1 MHNQFSQ
8 ILATL
13 GKSRTPT
20 PEPNAPTLAIT
31 TRSIITTHNPS
42 YPNQPSFAPV
52 VNNETTAE
60 EEVPTEKENPNI
72 SNPKIP
78 LSSTLYHPSKSSSVP
93 FLSRL
98 RKQKKDDER
107 EKFLSIFKHIH
118 INLSFL
124 EALNQIPKG
133 AKVLKDLLSNK
144 AKLESAASSVTLSE
158 ECSAS
163 IQKNLPQ
170 EKGDPGTF
178 TLPCI
183 IGTLLV
189 KNALADLGARINLM

>member
-1 MHNQFSQ
+1 MIWISASKALPF
-8 ILATL
+8 T
-13 GKSRTPT
+13 
-20 PEPNAPTLAIT
+20 
-31 TRSIITTHNPS
+31 
-42 YPNQPSFAPV
+42 FAV
-52 VNNETTAE
+52 FVVSASLKVNNETTAE

-133 AKVLKDLLSNK
+133 DKVPKDLLSNK
-144 AKLESAASSVTLSE
+144 AKLESVASSVTLSE
-158 ECSAS
+158 KCSVS

-170 EKGDPGTF
+170 KKGDSRSF
-178 TLPCI
+178 TLPCL
-183 IGTLLV
+183 IGNLSIE
-189 KNALADLGARINLM
+189 NALADLGGGINLKPHSLFLKLGISEKKPTRMSI